1 MGVFFSVNFQW
12 RKLPAGEKQAWEER
26 AVKMNEGG
34 DSRGTP
40 GSGICTPV
48 DQVFE
53 CCWDNCDWQFEDMT
67 DCIDHCIAEQNGH
80 VQSSFINAPTG
91 II

>member
-1 MGVFFSVNFQW
+1 
-12 RKLPAGEKQAWEER
+12 
-26 AVKMNEGG
+26 MNEGS
-34 DSRGTP
+34 DSKGSLGT
-40 GSGICTPV
+40 GIGPPV

-80 VQSSFINAPTG
+80 VQSSFVNITPGILIINLF
-91 II
+91 IKICSHEYIFIYIH